1 MKWTVTV
8 EDSGEASTALSKAR
22 LMWKIEGERLVFDA
36 WDLSNLHLR
45 CERASWDCL
54 GRQQGATANV
64 LGEVSDGD
72 VRLSILFQSFY
83 AALFLRSTE
92 KYHRTGRRGLDG
104 LRSMLLGSG
113 IRASR
118 TRSNSELLCQP
129 VLAVSVSVPV
139 ASRMAGRTRR
149 QILKGEFDG
158 ECVIF
163 VDINAVCHKLN

>member
-1 MKWTVTV
+1 
-8 EDSGEASTALSKAR
+8 
-22 LMWKIEGERLVFDA
+22 
-36 WDLSNLHLR
+36 
-45 CERASWDCL
+45 
-54 GRQQGATANV
+54 
-64 LGEVSDGD
+64 
-72 VRLSILFQSFY
+72 
-83 AALFLRSTE
+83 
-92 KYHRTGRRGLDG
+92 
-104 LRSMLLGSG
+104 MLLGSG

-149 QILKGEFDG
+149 RILKGEFDG